1 MADICKIC
9 GRRIIRKSANWMLK
23 DGCMIHKKCPSS
35 KQSVISASERA
46 EYDHL
51 RDRLKEVSITCP
63 RGYLA
68 EHQMNFARVMQSVK
82 RMHDNGYAYGEIEY
96 ALDVVVEDQK
106 GFWGIGA
113 VENRID
119 VIIMRKR
126 KFEERKENTQK
137 VKSTY
142 DSLDL
147 SAMMAKSEEW

>member
-1 MADICKIC
+1 MADTCKIC
-9 GRRIIRKSANWMLK
+9 GRRIVRKNSNWMLK
-23 DGCMIHKKCPSS
+23 DGFMIHVKCPTS
-35 KQSVISASERA
+35 KQSVIPASERT

-82 RMHDNGYAYGEIEY
+82 RMHDNGYTYGEIEY
-96 ALDVVVEDQK
+96 ALDVVVDEQK

-119 VIIMRKR
+119 VTIMRK
-126 KFEERKENTQK
+126 KKYEERKENTQK
-137 VKSTY
+137 VKNTY

-147 SAMMAKSEEW
+147 SGMMTKSEEW